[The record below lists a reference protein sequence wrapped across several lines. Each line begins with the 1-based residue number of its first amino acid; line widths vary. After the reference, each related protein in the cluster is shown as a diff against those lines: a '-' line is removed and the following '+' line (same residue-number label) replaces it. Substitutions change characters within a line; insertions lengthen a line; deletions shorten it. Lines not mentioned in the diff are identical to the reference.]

1 MHSGI
6 QQIKLSRILG
16 EMFAQAIFTFFIRV
30 SQFIASGNFLSSSL
44 TIAQRFSIG
53 DRSGLFPGQTPFPQ
67 KEFKLFSNHLMA
79 TLDVWTGAPS
89 CWKISIDMSGKSLR
103 CKVEPSFSGSF
114 EGRQLRFL
122 EDLVN
127 IVGSRHHL
135 LLGQHMQLT
144 QCYEAHKAPDL
155 DFPMDAWLWRW
166 GGTSSLSRAQIRSF
180 WWFGGWNSSNG
191 DSSEKST
198 LLHSSMPQDFLSLQN
213 FTRLACW
220 TAVNWDWSW
229 GLKGKTFKDWRICLR
244 TVLWETLWPFEV
256 NLAANLQ
263 VDWAL
268 LVKLLEMVIFAAFKS
283 FGFLPRP
290 GVLVS
295 SCHVWCFFHHLFT
308 VRMDTPIP
316 LATSDWFLPAS
327 SWATAL
333 HRVK

>member
-1 MHSGI
+1 
-6 QQIKLSRILG
+6 
-16 EMFAQAIFTFFIRV
+16 
-30 SQFIASGNFLSSSL
+30 
-44 TIAQRFSIG
+44 
-53 DRSGLFPGQTPFPQ
+53 
-67 KEFKLFSNHLMA
+67 
-79 TLDVWTGAPS
+79 
-89 CWKISIDMSGKSLR
+89 
-103 CKVEPSFSGSF
+103 
-114 EGRQLRFL
+114 
-122 EDLVN
+122 
-127 IVGSRHHL
+127 
-135 LLGQHMQLT
+135 
-144 QCYEAHKAPDL
+144 
-155 DFPMDAWLWRW
+155 MDAWLWRW

-180 WWFGGWNSSNG
+180 WRFGSWNSSNR

-244 TVLWETLWPFEV
+244 TVSWETLWPFEV

-283 FGFLPRP
+283 FGFFPRL

-295 SCHVWCFFHHLFT
+295 SCPVWCFFHHLLT

-316 LATSDWFLPAS
+316 LATSDWVLPPFKLSHSLAPCQIS
-327 SWATAL
+327 GLL
-333 HRVK
+333 HHSDIGVFGKSRHEQSCLWTMHNNTYKPVQEISR